1 MKRRLFLALL
11 IVSLFSAVVGLPAA
25 FGQACSTPPPT
36 YTPTPGYRATV
47 QAVSPGNLVVYFPLN
62 ETSGTAAEDD
72 SGNNADAT
80 YHGVT
85 LNSTTFLTGD
95 PAGSWDGVNDNVDM
109 YTAHYAANVNEQE
122 GSAMVWVY
130 PAAWTN
136 SILQVI
142 LAMSADTNN
151 RNLIRKSAGNQLQF
165 RYVAGGVTRDVLVTV
180 TPTGWMQILFT
191 WTLSG
196 NLTRGYHAGIQDGSM
211 TTLGTFVGAL
221 DPTTNTI
228 GAGSTSGTSPFA
240 GNIAQVAIWKNTIL
254 NATQAAMLATIDPT
268 QIVPPTATLCPT
280 YTPTPSPTWTP
291 TYTPTPTNT
300 PNLYHFFTIPA
311 PIGTPLPDAT
321 GTATPAPGQDV
332 VFVSEMNAGQVG
344 ISFLLAAIF
353 FSLLIM
359 WLVVLLMRRKAPKQP
374 KPVITTNQSE

>member
-1 MKRRLFLALL
+1 MKRLLLSLL

-25 FGQACSTPPPT
+25 FGQSCATPPPT
-36 YTPTPGYRATV
+36 YTPTPGYRATL
-47 QAVSPGNLVVYFPLN
+47 QAVAPSNLIVYLPLN
-62 ETSGTAAEDD
+62 ETSGTVAEDD
-72 SGNNADAT
+72 SGNNADGT

-85 LNSTTFLTGD
+85 LNTTTFLTGD
-95 PAGSWDGVNDNVDM
+95 PAGTFDGVNDYVDALTS
-109 YTAHYAANVNEQE
+109 YLISHFSGSE
-122 GSAMVWVY
+122 GSIQFWAKVDAAFWV
-130 PAAWTN
+130 
-136 SILQVI
+136 
-142 LAMSADTNN
+142 NN
-151 RNLIRKSAGNQLQF
+151 IISVFAFLSVDANNLIRVRKTGTNLLNWTHIAGA
-165 RYVAGGVTRDVLVTV
+165 VARAINE
-180 TPTGWMQILFT
+180 TPTPTVWTQYVFT
-191 WTLSG
+191 WSNSL
-196 NLTRGYHAGIQDGSM
+196 NRVAMYRA
-211 TTLGTFVGAL
+211 GAL
-221 DPTTNTI
+221 VATVAAPGTW
-228 GAGSTSGTSPFA
+228 AGSLANAFFGATVGGASAIP
-240 GNIAQVAIWKNTIL
+240 GNMAQIAIW
-254 NATQAAMLATIDPT
+254 NAALDSTKVAVLATIDPT

-300 PNLYHFFTIPA
+300 PNLYHFWTLPA

-359 WLVVLLMRRKAPKQP
+359 WLVVVLMRRKAPKQP